1 MSILDL
7 IIAGIFLIS
16 IVIGIMRGFMKEVLS
31 LIYWIAAFFLAITFG
46 AEVGEYLTKFTGI
59 TAPKFIVWS
68 GNTVVFIGTLFL
80 GAIITYFILK
90 LFRHKAV
97 KGVDRMLGI
106 FTGSIRA
113 IAVVVAIII
122 FAGRGFSLE
131 ETDWWKE
138 SKLVS
143 AFYPISLHI
152 EKLLPEDWQSN
163 KDETQDANLQ
173 DKLINGVIENV
184 QSQLE
189 SDERSEA
196 QQ

>member
-46 AEVGEYLTKFTGI
+46 AEVGEYLAQFTGL
-59 TAPKFIVWS
+59 TSPKFIVWS
-68 GNTVVFIGTLFL
+68 GNTVIFIGTLFL
-80 GAIITYFILK
+80 GAIITYLILK
-90 LFRHKAV
+90 MFRHKAV

-106 FTGSIRA
+106 FTGAIRA

-131 ETDWWKE
+131 ETDWWKG
-138 SKLVS
+138 SKLIS
-143 AFYPISLHI
+143 HFYPISLHI

-163 KDETQDANLQ
+163 KDETQDASLQ
-173 DKLINGVIENV
+173 DKLIDGVIENV

-189 SDERSEA
+189 SNE
-196 QQ
+196 